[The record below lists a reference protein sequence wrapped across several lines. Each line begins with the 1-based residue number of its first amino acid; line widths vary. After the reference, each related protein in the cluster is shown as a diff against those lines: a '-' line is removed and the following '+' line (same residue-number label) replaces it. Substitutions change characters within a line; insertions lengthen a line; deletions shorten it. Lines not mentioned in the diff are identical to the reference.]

1 MLVRMNKVEAFDIL
15 YDITN
20 HEHEQKSHAMKD
32 IQQHSQNFTAV
43 VQIFTRKRLKIYH
56 RYIFCL
62 RCSRAIWAG
71 LVLAR
76 REATVNL

>member
-1 MLVRMNKVEAFDIL
+1 MNILEVIDIL
-15 YDITN
+15 YDFTK

-43 VQIFTRKRLKIYH
+43 VQIFTGKRWKIYH

-62 RCSRAIWAG
+62 RRSRGIWADP
-71 LVLAR
+71 VLAR

>member
-1 MLVRMNKVEAFDIL
+1 MNTLEA
-15 YDITN
+15 YDIFYDFTKL
-20 HEHEQKSHAMKD
+20 EHEQKSHAMKD

-43 VQIFTRKRLKIYH
+43 VQISTRKRLKIYH

-62 RCSRAIWAG
+62 RRSRAIWADP
-71 LVLAR
+71 VLAR